1 MIRKLMKNVMLGFL
15 ALALVLTSN
24 YCSVSADVPA
34 SEVMYEEI
42 SDNNTAGEA
51 RIANYSHDVTIKA
64 GKTVLI
70 KSFCMQGYDMDPHN
84 EFKVR
89 VSNVKGS
96 TYKVHVYNNK
106 NNKEFL
112 TKEHSGGCTVTVT
125 NANSKA
131 TYYVKIMNT
140 GTKTLTAHVTI
151 SSYYN

>member
-1 MIRKLMKNVMLGFL
+1 MLKYGR
-15 ALALVLTSN
+15 
-24 YCSVSADVPA
+24 
-34 SEVMYEEI
+34 
-42 SDNNTAGEA
+42 NNKYKVFE
-51 RIANYSHDVTIKA
+51 K
-64 GKTVLI
+64 
-70 KSFCMQGYDMDPHN
+70 DPHN

-96 TYKVHVYNNK
+96 TYKVHVYN